1 METRSKSETKS
12 EKEDERSNSE
22 RFPKNFFLILLAK
35 MEESIQRME
44 QKLEENKIEMRQ
56 FHEKIFGKIDKYL

>member
-22 RFPKNFFLILLAK
+22 RFPKNFFFNFIG
-35 MEESIQRME
+35 QNGR
-44 QKLEENKIEMRQ
+44 
-56 FHEKIFGKIDKYL
+56 KYPKDGAEVGRK